1 MALFEKL
8 KDWLMPVAEE
18 YEEEEEKEEVA
29 EKKVVKTNAFK
40 AVSERQEQIAVNDT
54 TPRYTSSNRFSNTAP
69 AGNYTSENVSERPK
83 FKIHTAS
90 NPSLNMEVH
99 VPQNFDQVKVIG
111 DQLKKKNAVIVNYEM
126 LAIHD
131 QRRIC
136 DFLNGLTY
144 VLDGNVK
151 RISNQIVLYVPDGV
165 DVSDAVLA
173 VA

>member
-8 KDWLMPVAEE
+8 KDWLMPVTED
-18 YEEEEEKEEVA
+18 YEDEMEEVVEQKVAKA
-29 EKKVVKTNAFK
+29 ETLKSVKET
-40 AVSERQEQIAVNDT
+40 QEQIAVNET
-54 TPRYTSSNRFSNTAP
+54 TPRYSSTNRFTNTAP
-69 AGNYTSENVSERPK
+69 VGNFSRENVSERPK
-83 FKIHTAS
+83 FKLHTAS
-90 NPSLNMEVH
+90 TPSLNMEVH
-99 VPQNFDQVKVIG
+99 VPQNFDHVKVIG
-111 DQLKKKNAVIVNYEM
+111 DELKKKNAVIVNYEM
-126 LAIHD
+126 LAVHD

-151 RISNQIVLYVPDGV
+151 RISNNIVLYVPDGV